1 MWVVKYQD
9 GYSKDFCLLQTEPRV
24 LLDGADGTGML
35 YLMKMKEHVYFFQIR
50 SFLGT
55 CFGWWLDPCR
65 LKKQMIPVHNYDIGI
80 DPQGSNYEVNLKVL
94 IKKYITS
101 VTGLLKSLSLLGI
114 QNVFKT
120 SA

>member
-1 MWVVKYQD
+1 M
-9 GYSKDFCLLQTEPRV
+9 V
-24 LLDGADGTGML
+24 LMALGCCISL
-35 YLMKMKEHVYFFQIR
+35 KMKEEHVYFFQIR

-94 IKKYITS
+94 IKMHHICKWFTE
-101 VTGLLKSLSLLGI
+101 KSKVYYGYKM
-114 QNVFKT
+114 F
-120 SA
+120 